1 MHDGHKVVD
10 VHGHVSRPPHVKAYV
25 QTLMGLRTPTKMNIS
40 DELAEPHF
48 QNHLKQLDERSI
60 DFQLIGPRP
69 VDEWH
74 WMPFFL
80 QEVWA
85 RSMNDFICQSVRLHP
100 DRFVGMAQLPQNSK
114 MDTSHVIA
122 ELDRCVNELGFVG
135 AYLNPDPGGDRQ
147 APGLH
152 DEYWWPLYKRASQLD
167 VPLMVHP
174 CPSEDPRIQVIPHNY
189 QLNNVIE
196 EYISTMLLMY
206 GGVFDRFPK
215 LKIVVCHCG
224 GMLTRFLATDT
235 HHSGPEKDF
244 SNNLYFDCCAYNA
257 EFLEAAFKQRG
268 VDQMLFGS
276 EVPGSG
282 GAIRPE
288 TGRPGDDLV
297 PVIEGMSIL
306 SAEDKQKVFN
316 GNPLKVFT
324 KVKSLVK

>member
-1 MHDGHKVVD
+1 MHDGQKVVD
-10 VHGHVSRPPHVKAYV
+10 VHGHVSRPPHVKAHL
-25 QTLMGLRTPTKMNIS
+25 QTMMGLRTPTKMNIS
-40 DELAEPHF
+40 DEVAEPSF
-48 QNHLKQLDERSI
+48 LNHLKQMDERSI

-80 QEVWA
+80 QEAWA
-85 RSMNDFICQSVRLHP
+85 RSMNDFIAQSVRMHP

-114 MDTSHVIA
+114 MDTSHLIP

-135 AYLNPDPGGDRQ
+135 AYVNPDPSGDRQ
-147 APGLH
+147 VPGLH
-152 DEYWWPLYKRASQLD
+152 EEYWWPLYKRAVELD

-174 CPSEDPRIQVIPHNY
+174 CPSEDPRFQVIPHNY

-196 EYISTMLLMY
+196 EYIGTMLLMY

-224 GMLTRFLATDT
+224 GMLTRFLSTDT

-244 SNNLYFDCCAYNA
+244 SDNLFFDCCAYNE
-257 EFLEAAFKQRG
+257 EFLSAAIKQRG
-268 VDQMLFGS
+268 VEQMLFGS

-297 PVIEGMSIL
+297 PVIDGMSSL
-306 SAEDKQKVFN
+306 SAEDKRKIFN